1 MLDPCEPRA
10 ARQSGRGAR
19 MSDAAERGGAPAE
32 ARRAGRRQ
40 MSLMQVFRAAAR
52 NRDGRRVVPGDGAAG
67 GGLAGAD
74 TDMTRRSQQRREG
87 SSETALRADL
97 AQDVANLMNTIR
109 LDAMV
114 DLAEVPWVRRSVVN
128 YGFQDLGGIA
138 RSQRTEGE
146 IAGAIREALITHEPR
161 LIPASI
167 EVRLPQGQ
175 DASDHRLSFDIS
187 AEMIATPA
195 DIALDFVAEVDLGA
209 GKIQL
214 QRLKVAG

>member
-1 MLDPCEPRA
+1 
-10 ARQSGRGAR
+10 
-19 MSDAAERGGAPAE
+19 
-32 ARRAGRRQ
+32 

-52 NRDGRRVVPGDGAAG
+52 NRDGQRPAQGEA
-67 GGLAGAD
+67 AGAD
-74 TDMTRRSQQRREG
+74 TDVTRRSQQRREG

-97 AQDVANLMNTIR
+97 AQDVASLMNTVR
-109 LDAMV
+109 LDAV
-114 DLAEVPWVRRSVVN
+114 IDLSDTPWVRKSVVN

-146 IAGAIREALITHEPR
+146 IASAIREALIAHEPR

-167 EVRLPQGQ
+167 EVRLPQDQ
-175 DASDHRLSFDIS
+175 DESDHRLSFDIS
-187 AEMIATPA
+187 AEMIATPS
-195 DIALDFVAEVDLGA
+195 DIPLDFVAEVDLGA

>member
-1 MLDPCEPRA
+1 
-10 ARQSGRGAR
+10 
-19 MSDAAERGGAPAE
+19 MSDAAERGGTRPE
-32 ARRAGRRQ
+32 VQRAGRRQ

-52 NRDGRRVVPGDGAAG
+52 NRDGRRPAQGDG
-67 GGLAGAD
+67 AGAD
-74 TDMTRRSQQRREG
+74 TDVTRRSQQRREG

-97 AQDVANLMNTIR
+97 AQDVASLMNTIR
-109 LDAMV
+109 LDAVV
-114 DLAEVPWVRRSVVN
+114 DLSDAPRVQKSVVN
-128 YGFQDLGGIA
+128 YGFQDLGGVS

-146 IAGAIREALITHEPR
+146 IANAIRDALIAHEPR

-167 EVRLPQGQ
+167 EVRLPQDQ
-175 DASDHRLSFDIS
+175 DESDHRLSFDIS

-195 DIALDFVAEVDLGA
+195 DIPLDFVAEVDLGA